1 MNSEDSEI
9 NYKIRP
15 INKDDKEG
23 LIRLFNQLSP
33 ESRRLRFAHAIT
45 KLPDTYLEDVLHLE
59 NTDEMALVAI
69 KTSKNCQ
76 PEIIG
81 IARYAPTEERG
92 CCEFSLT
99 VADTYTSHGIG
110 TRLMKELIT
119 TAKSQGVQK
128 LVGYVLSEN
137 TRMMK
142 LICEIGFRRE
152 PSDSY
157 DYQQYTLIL

>member
-1 MNSEDSEI
+1 MNFDDSEI
-9 NYKIRP
+9 NYQIRP
-15 INKDDKEG
+15 IHEDDKEG

-59 NTDEMALVAI
+59 NVDEMALVAI

-81 IARYAPTEERG
+81 IARYAPTEERC

-99 VADTYTSHGIG
+99 VADAYTSHGIG
-110 TRLMKELIT
+110 TSLMKELIT
-119 TAKSQGVQK
+119 TAKIQGVQK

-137 TRMMK
+137 TRMIK
-142 LICEIGFRRE
+142 LISEIGFRRE
-152 PSDSY
+152 PSDSH
-157 DYQQYTLIL
+157 DYQQYALIL

>member
-1 MNSEDSEI
+1 MTSEDSEI
-9 NYKIRP
+9 HYQIRP
-15 INKDDKEG
+15 IHKKDRKG

-45 KLPDTYLEDVLHLE
+45 KLPYTYLEDVLHLG
-59 NTDEMALVAI
+59 NVNEMALVAI
-69 KTSKNCQ
+69 KNSKNYP

-81 IARYAPTEERG
+81 IARYAPTEEQG

-99 VADTYTSHGIG
+99 VADAYTSHGIG
-110 TRLMKELIT
+110 TSLMKELIT
-119 TAKSQGVQK
+119 IAKTNGVQK

-137 TRMMK
+137 TRMIK
-142 LICEIGFRRE
+142 LISEIGFRRE

-157 DYQQYTLIL
+157 DYQQYALIL